1 MKHRKR
7 IFECCSCGCDL
18 RQYDSYFDF
27 NGDLY
32 CEECV
37 EKERRWT
44 DDLPDEEEIE
54 EWNSDY

>member
-18 RQYDSYFDF
+18 KDYDFYYDF
-27 NGDLY
+27 SGSLY
-32 CEECV
+32 CEKCIEDD
-37 EKERRWT
+37 RRST
-44 DDLPDEEEIE
+44 FTLPDEEEIE